1 MTSTNVVHPAGDVSV
16 ESVVVEG
23 ARSDFGSTE
32 EVPIWQDQSALIH
45 WQLTRV
51 SEEQKR
57 ALVRQLMRA
66 CRRAGVEVRLSF
78 YDQHLDPE

>member
-1 MTSTNVVHPAGDVSV
+1 MLQLPAEAGRFAPV
-16 ESVVVEG
+16 G
-23 ARSDFGSTE
+23 TIFANFGSTE

-45 WQLTRV
+45 WLLARV

-57 ALVRQLMRA
+57 ALVRRLMRA